1 MMSKDT
7 KKSNV
12 QKKRDKIAKSIAK
25 VNERADEYR
34 RQLNHEGHTT
44 QIATSP
50 EMEHQECL

>member
-1 MMSKDT
+1 MSKDT